1 MPFEY
6 DAELAPIVAAIAAN
20 RPERGSDRDW
30 RDIRSTTEA
39 ALTMLRSLTPPTP
52 GVVATD
58 HSVVAADGA
67 DLLLRWYV
75 PAGSLPGSAVVY
87 LHGGGM
93 VAGSVELSEPKVT
106 RLVADTG
113 IPVLAVDYRLAP
125 EHPHPTPLEDCVTGL
140 RWLVAHASDLGVDP
154 GRIAVMGESA
164 GGGLAA
170 GVALRS
176 RDEGI
181 ALAKQVLLCAM
192 LDDRTTDPDPALL
205 PFASWTYDDNRVG
218 WTALLGPSIGS
229 DEVSPYAAP
238 ARATDLVGVAD
249 AYVEVGELD
258 IFRDENVEYARR
270 LARAGVSVELHVHP
284 GAPHGFDLVA
294 PDSALVRRARADRV
308 RVLQEL

>member
-6 DAELAPIVAAIAAN
+6 DPELAPIVAAIAAN
-20 RPERGSDRDW
+20 RPSPLPDRDW
-30 RDIRSTTEA
+30 SEIRSTTEG
-39 ALTMLRSLTPPTP
+39 ALATLRSLTPPVP
-52 GVVATD
+52 GIISTEYATVTD
-58 HSVVAADGA
+58 DGA
-67 DLLLRWYV
+67 DLRLRWCAPEG
-75 PAGSLPGSAVVY
+75 PAPGSAVLY

-93 VAGSVELSEPKVT
+93 VAGSVDLSEPKVT
-106 RLVADTG
+106 RLVAEAG
-113 IPVLAVDYRLAP
+113 VPALAVEYRLAP
-125 EHPHPTPLEDCVTGL
+125 EHPHPIPVEDCYRGL
-140 RWLVAHASDLGVDP
+140 QWLIEHAAELHVDP
-154 GRIAVMGESA
+154 ERVAVMGESA

-170 GVALRS
+170 GVALIA
-176 RDEGI
+176 RDRGI
-181 ALAKQVLLCAM
+181 ALARQVLLCAM
-192 LDDRTTDPDPALL
+192 LDDRTTEPDPALV

-218 WTALLGPSIGS
+218 WTALLGSAAGTAG
-229 DEVSPYAAP
+229 VSPYAAP
-238 ARATDLVGVAD
+238 ARATDLAGLAD